1 MFRCLPIVLLAA
13 HAAAATTPPAPPAP
27 SSRITADGL
36 RGHVRFLSSDLL
48 EGRGPG
54 SRGDA
59 LTQEYIA
66 AQMERA
72 GLEPGAPDGTYFQ
85 PFDIV
90 GVTTHAPA
98 TVAVTRGAEKVEL
111 KNHDDFIAVSGVP
124 EPEAHVKDAEIVFAG
139 YGIVAP
145 EYQWD
150 DFKGADVKG
159 KILLVLNND
168 PEDDPSIFAGKMR
181 LYYGRWSYKYEM
193 GTRMGA
199 AGVIVIHTTPSA
211 GYPWQVVQTS
221 WTGEQFELPSSGQP
235 TMALEAWVTEDAA
248 RRITQLAAH
257 DLDKL
262 RAAAQTR
269 AFKPVP
275 LGVHLSVALRNDVT
289 RKKTANVIGRLPGS
303 DPKLSKEAVVY
314 TAHHDHLG
322 VKTDAKPGE
331 DAIYNGAYDNATGV
345 AALLALG
352 DAMVALQPR
361 PRRSILF
368 AAVAAEEQGLLGSQF
383 LATHPPLP
391 AGRIAANI
399 NMDGINI
406 LGRTKDIEM
415 IGLGKSSLDGVVED
429 LVKRQGRILV
439 PDQMPDRGFFYR
451 SDQFNFAKA
460 GVPAAYFKAG
470 DNVIG
475 KPPGWGK
482 EQQER
487 FEKTDYH
494 QPSDHLRPDW
504 DFAGAIED
512 VQLYFQLGA
521 VVANTTE
528 MPRWK
533 KGDEFE
539 AARLKALAELR

>member
-1 MFRCLPIVLLAA
+1 MLRCLAFLVVAA
-13 HAAAATTPPAPPAP
+13 VPVAAATSATPPT
-27 SSRITADGL
+27 SSRITAERL

-48 EGRGPG
+48 EGRGPA
-54 SRGDA
+54 SRGDLLA
-59 LTQEYIA
+59 QEYIA
-66 AQMERA
+66 AQMETA

-90 GVTTHAPA
+90 GVTTHPPETL
-98 TVAVTRGAEKVEL
+98 TVTHGTNKVDL
-111 KNHDDFIAVSGVP
+111 KNHEEYIAVSGLA
-124 EPEAHVKDAEIVFAG
+124 EPEAHVRDAEIVFAG

-150 DFKGADVKG
+150 DYKDADVKG
-159 KILLVLNND
+159 KVLLVMNND

-193 GTRMGA
+193 GAKVGA
-199 AGVIVIHTTPSA
+199 AGVIVIHTVPSA

-221 WTGEQFELPSSGQP
+221 WTGEQFELPSAGQP
-235 TMALEAWVTEDAA
+235 TMPLEAWVTEDAA
-248 RRITQLAAH
+248 RRLTQLGGH

-262 RAAAQTR
+262 RAAAQKR

-275 LGVHLSVALRNDVT
+275 LGVRMSIALRNDVT

-303 DPKLSKEAVVY
+303 DPKLSPEAVIY

-322 VKTDAKPGE
+322 IKADAKPGE
-331 DAIYNGAYDNATGV
+331 DAIYNGAFDNATGV

-352 DAMVALQPR
+352 DAMAALQPR
-361 PRRSILF
+361 PKRSVLF

-383 LATHPPLP
+383 MARNLPLP

-406 LGRTKDIEM
+406 FGRTKDIEM
-415 IGLGKSSLDGVVED
+415 IGLGKSSLDDVVKE
-429 LVKRQGRILV
+429 LVTRQGRELL

-482 EQQER
+482 EQQEK

-504 DFAGAIED
+504 DFAGSVED
-512 VQLYFQLGA
+512 VQLHFQLGVA
-521 VVANTTE
+521 VANAPE

-539 AARLKALAELR
+539 AARLKALSEAR